1 MEILEFLENFW
12 EIANPWLMTSG
23 LKIVG
28 ILFLIFLVNRFG
40 RNFFEKI
47 IGRAVKSNRY
57 VSEEAEKKREETL
70 IRIFYSTSRI
80 IVWIVGLLMIIS
92 EIGIN
97 ISPVIAAAG
106 ILGIA
111 VGFGGQYLVKDVISG
126 LFIILENQYR
136 VGDIVSL
143 EKVLGM
149 VEDINLRITII
160 RDMDGT
166 IHYIPNGEI
175 RKTSNFSKDFAKIN
189 LEMAIDSSS
198 DLKKVKEI
206 VNRIGEEISTEE
218 KFKNLIIKPLQFL
231 RIEEFGDSRVIIK
244 IIGEVKPKRQW
255 EISGEF
261 RERIKLA
268 FDKQGIVIMKVK

>member
-1 MEILEFLENFW
+1 MGIIEYLENFW
-12 EIANPWLMTSG
+12 EIVNPWLMTSG

-28 ILFLIFLVNRFG
+28 ILILIFLVNRFG
-40 RNFFEKI
+40 RTFFEKI
-47 IGRAVKSNRY
+47 IGKAVKSSKY
-57 VSEEAEKKREETL
+57 ISEEAEKKREETL
-70 IRIFYSTSRI
+70 VRVFYSTLKV
-80 IVWIVGLLMIIS
+80 IVWVVGLIMILS
-92 EIGIN
+92 EIGMN

-106 ILGIA
+106 VIGVA
-111 VGFGGQYLVKDVISG
+111 VGFGGQYLIKDVISG

-143 EKVLGM
+143 EKILGM
-149 VEDINLRITII
+149 VEDINLRTTII

-175 RKTSNFSKDFAKIN
+175 RKTANFSKDFAKIN
-189 LEMAIDSSS
+189 LEIAINSDS

-206 VNRIGEEISTEE
+206 VNKIGKELSLDD

-231 RIEEFGDSRVIIK
+231 RVEEFGDSRVIIK
-244 IIGEVKPKRQW
+244 IVGEVKPKKQW
-255 EISGEF
+255 EVSGEF

-268 FDKQGIVIMKVK
+268 FDKQKIVICKVK